1 MAERHHTVEEQRAQK
16 TRMRRLMARMLN
28 RLLGTTFDAWVFFLE
43 EEKRMR
49 ALLARAAAKM
59 MMRIVSQAWNS
70 FLEYVELRRWLREF
84 CTKMIRRFEQKEMA
98 MGFGKWKSEFL
109 EARRQEEW
117 DAMTDEQKRRSRF
130 CAVQ

>member
-1 MAERHHTVEEQRAQK
+1 
-16 TRMRRLMARMLN
+16 
-28 RLLGTTFDAWVFFLE
+28 
-43 EEKRMR
+43 MR

-59 MMRIVSQAWNS
+59 MMRTMSQAWNS
-70 FLEYVELRRWLREF
+70 FLEYVELRCWLREF

-109 EARRQEEW
+109 EARRLEEW
-117 DAMTDEQKRRSRF
+117 ASMAEGQRRKSRF